1 MLRLFIQVTLY
12 TLNSSIFYC
21 SLALIVVL
29 ILLIKLVYVT
39 TVLQRMRAL
48 VAMI

>member
-1 MLRLFIQVTLY
+1 MLPLFIQVTLY
-12 TLNSSIFYC
+12 TLNLIILYR

>member
-12 TLNSSIFYC
+12 TLNLIILYR

-29 ILLIKLVYVT
+29 ILFIKLVYVT
-39 TVLQRMRAL
+39 TVLQRMHAL

>member
-12 TLNSSIFYC
+12 KLNSIIFYR

>member
-12 TLNSSIFYC
+12 TLNRIILYR

>member
-12 TLNSSIFYC
+12 TLNLIILYR